1 MKKIMFLTAIGLFW
15 ISCKKTE
22 EKPATED
29 KTSSSTEQVVEAE
42 EAKPLLTA
50 GCYTYEVNDENITL
64 KIDAVGK
71 TVSGE
76 LSYLL
81 AEKDF
86 NSGTFEGTLHG
97 DTLIG
102 VYDYHSEGGMGTREV
117 AFIIKDNQLIEGYG
131 ELNDEGTAFKDKSQ
145 IHFTSTMPLKKAN
158 CSAE

>member
-1 MKKIMFLTAIGLFW
+1 MKKVLFLAAIGLFGV
-15 ISCKKTE
+15 SCKKTE
-22 EKPATED
+22 EKPATEHE
-29 KTSSSTEQVVEAE
+29 TPTAPEQVVQTE
-42 EAKPLLTA
+42 EEKPLLAA
-50 GCYTYEVNDENITL
+50 GCYIYEVNDENITL

-71 TVSGE
+71 SVSGE

-81 AEKDF
+81 AEKDY

-102 VYDYHSEGGMGTREV
+102 IYDYHSEGGMGAREI
-117 AFIIKDNQLIEGYG
+117 AFIIRDNQLIEGYG

-158 CSAE
+158 CSE